1 MAKSQ
6 SKECTIKVRTLV
18 QCVKIP
24 AHRADGTRIL
34 NRALL
39 VKVVHVLAS
48 FADHA
53 TGANARPSR
62 ATIAQ
67 LVQASPR
74 TITRAFASL
83 QDLGVLRME
92 KAHSWKLH
100 RPTTWAIAGKV
111 LEHCWK
117 AYMTQ
122 VRQRSSAYWQR
133 LRALKRPRFVG
144 SSLSGGQTV
153 HLPSPIQGEKERAE
167 KIGGERTPSPGVRS
181 PLLGILHALQTA

>member
-1 MAKSQ
+1 MAKCQ
-6 SKECTIKVRTLV
+6 SKECTTKVSTLV
-18 QCVKIP
+18 QRVEIP
-24 AHRADGTRIL
+24 KHRNDGTRIL

-39 VKVVHVLAS
+39 AKVVQVLAS

-74 TITRAFASL
+74 TITRAFSSL

-100 RPTTWAIAGKV
+100 RPTTWAIAGRV
-111 LEHCWK
+111 LEQCWT
-117 AYMTQ
+117 AYMSH
-122 VRQRSSAYWQR
+122 VRERSAAYWQR
-133 LRALKRPRFVG
+133 LRALKKPRFVG
-144 SSLSGGQTV
+144 SASSGGQTV
-153 HLPSPIQGEKERAE
+153 HLPSPLQGEKERIG
-167 KIGGERTPSPGVRS
+167 KVGGERPPSPGVRS
-181 PLLGILHALQTA
+181 PLLGILQALQTT